1 MRSDS
6 IRFDLLFDA
15 EELHRS
21 GSCPWTFFAWPTSL
35 ADERGLP
42 PDADATRLLAELQQR
57 GLDVAVWVNGLAD
70 DTSYFACRRD
80 DRQKLDDLL
89 DGLQAAGIIER
100 GFLESRTHQLFCRLD
115 SGAEDDG
122 PNKPPENTG
131 SAGP

>member
-1 MRSDS
+1 MPRNCIGPDRAPGRSS
-6 IRFDLLFDA
+6 PGPRVLQ
-15 EELHRS
+15 
-21 GSCPWTFFAWPTSL
+21 TS
-35 ADERGLP
+35 E
-42 PDADATRLLAELQQR
+42 R